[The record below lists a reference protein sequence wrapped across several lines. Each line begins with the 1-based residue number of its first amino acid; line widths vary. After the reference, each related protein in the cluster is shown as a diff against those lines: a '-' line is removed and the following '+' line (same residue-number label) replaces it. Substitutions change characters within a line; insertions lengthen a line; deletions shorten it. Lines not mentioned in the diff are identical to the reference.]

1 MQYQPMDLINGF
13 YTDDSRPWSVQD
25 TVNWLPEAAEAP
37 GTRTPWKL
45 APAPGLRPFLDL
57 GNGPIR
63 GLVNVEGA
71 LFGVS
76 GNRLYEVT
84 KKSTVTA
91 RGVIPGVQRVGMA
104 YNQITGG
111 NQLLVTNGQ
120 SGYVWD
126 SVAGNL
132 QRISDEAY
140 PGAFSPAYM
149 SSFLLQVE
157 PFGRFWFHSELAN
170 AKAYST
176 LDRYESEGSP
186 DKIARL
192 VTSQNEVVVL
202 NQTTIEF
209 FYNSGQSTKTFKNKG
224 ARIDRGCVSAESVC
238 KLDNSVMW
246 LGNDGIVYRLD
257 QYSAVPIST
266 GALQSAIRD
275 NNWSQAFAFTW
286 ESAKHKVYYLTFPD
300 GRTWGYDVVTK
311 LWHRRQSFGLDRW
324 RLNHLVYW
332 NGQWIGGDFQSGQLW
347 VVDPDYMMEGNQ
359 PLVAEHTTGMLH
371 NNQGR
376 LNVAYLELLMAMG
389 TEETVPAD
397 GPDPGPDPEPIWQ
410 AISETNVAYSF
421 IPDPNANNSQ
431 MTGPVIGEN
440 RFGNIPGGG
449 TGWVLEITG
458 GGVLGLRIGSMFF
471 TAGDGATTNIE
482 LLSAGGTEVV
492 ANTSPT
498 PTAAFTPNP
507 IERSLSLGVT
517 GIRISLKG
525 LQSLVSHTSAWSIE
539 VLTDG
544 YTP

>member
-1 MQYQPMDLINGF
+1 MAANPVDLINGF

-63 GLVNVEGA
+63 GLVDVEGA

-132 QRISDEAY
+132 QRISDDAY
-140 PGAFSPAYM
+140 PGARSPAYM
-149 SSFLLQVE
+149 SSYLLQVE

-170 AKAYST
+170 AKEYNA

-186 DKIARL
+186 DKIVRL
-192 VTSQNEVVVL
+192 VTSQKEVVLL

-224 ARIDRGCVSAESVC
+224 ALIDRGCASAESVC

-246 LGNDGIVYRLD
+246 LGNDGVVYRLD

-286 ESAKHKVYYLTFPD
+286 ESDKHKVYYLTFPD

-332 NGQWIGGDFQSGQLW
+332 NGKWIGGDFQTGQLW
-347 VVDPDYMMEGNQ
+347 IVDPDYMMEGNQ
-359 PLVAEHTTGMLH
+359 PLVAEHTTGVLH

-376 LNVAYLELLMAMG
+376 LSINSLELLMAMG

-397 GPDPGPDPEPIWQ
+397 SPGPGPDPEPVWQ
-410 AISETNVAYSF
+410 PISDSNVGYTF
-421 IPDPNANNSQ
+421 IPDPNANSST
-431 MTGPVIGEN
+431 MEGYIIGEI
-440 RFGNIPGGG
+440 RYGDIPGGA
-449 TGWVLEITG
+449 TGWSLEIDGT
-458 GGVLGLRIGSMFF
+458 GVLGVRITPFYFF
-471 TAGDGATTNIE
+471 ATDGATVNIE
-482 LLSAGGTEVV
+482 IQSGSGTEVV

-498 PTAAFTPNP
+498 PTSSYAPSP
-507 IERSLSLGVT
+507 IERSLSLGVS
-517 GIRISLKG
+517 GIKVTMKG
-525 LQSLVSHTSAWSIE
+525 LQNGAVQTSNWGIE
-539 VLTDG
+539 VLTTG